1 MWQIGNGGILCRTT
15 VFLHTL
21 FQSNNLLIQHD
32 KSFFY
37 HHVLMVVSEKPVF
50 EAAALSDFIEE
61 VCQCVPLVQP
71 AAEYV
76 LDAAGTA
83 VRDDVVYIPPSLVQR
98 FSCGLVFF
106 LVGQFLFPPGVVID
120 TEQFPCGI
128 KLP

>member
-83 VRDDVVYIPPSLVQR
+83 VRDDVVYILT
-98 FSCGLVFF
+98 SCPAF
-106 LVGQFLFPPGVVID
+106 LLLS
-120 TEQFPCGI
+120 GI
-128 KLP
+128 LPRWAVPLSIR